1 MSGLVTGSIYAVM
14 TVGMTLI
21 YGTLRTLNMT
31 QGAMVMIGGY
41 VAWMVFGGL
50 GWGPILGGVAAAVVG
65 FAFGVAIQQAAIRPL
80 IGRRGVDFEMTAFIS
95 TFAVAIV
102 LSNVALQIY
111 GARSKAV
118 PPVIHGRLRLI
129 EGVSVSWH
137 SVVMA
142 GIASGCSLA
151 LGIFLSK
158 TRYGLGISAVAQQFD
173 AARLMG
179 IPVAARLQ
187 PDHGG
192 LVGARGRSPGVLLA
206 SVFFVSPNAGDLP
219 LLKALIVAIF
229 GGLGSVRGTIV
240 AAYIIGLLEALDLPV
255 LRREVVAAGAVRRD
269 HDRAA
274 DPAHGAVR
282 QAGRGEA
289 LMATVVEPRGGRR
302 ARISW
307 AGGARTRS
315 PSARLISLVGPGPAD
330 HLART
335 TT

>member
-1 MSGLVTGSIYAVM
+1 MSAFLQAVVSGLVTGSIYAVM

-41 VAWMVFGGL
+41 VAWMVFDGL

-118 PPVIHGRLRLI
+118 PPVIHGRLHLL
-129 EGVSVSWH
+129 EGISVSWH
-137 SVVMA
+137 SVVVA
-142 GIASGCSLA
+142 GIAVGTLLA
-151 LGIFLSK
+151 LGAFLSK
-158 TRYGLGISAVAQQFD
+158 TRYGLAISAVAQQLD

-179 IPVAARLQ
+179 IPAQRVYNVTMGVSSALAAI
-187 PDHGG
+187 
-192 LVGARGRSPGVLLA
+192 AGVLLA
-206 SVFFVSPNAGDLP
+206 SIFFVSPNAGDLP

-229 GGLGSVRGTIV
+229 GGLGSVRGTIL
-240 AAYIIGLLEALDLPV
+240 AAYIIGLAEALVSLYFGVKWSLPLLFLSIMIV
-255 LRREVVAAGAVRRD
+255 MVVRPTGLLGK
-269 HDRAA
+269 
-274 DPAHGAVR
+274 P
-282 QAGRGEA
+282 E
-289 LMATVVEPRGGRR
+289 E
-302 ARISW
+302 
-307 AGGARTRS
+307 
-315 PSARLISLVGPGPAD
+315 ARL
-330 HLART
+330 
-335 TT
+335 